1 MTGATFGSPEDGK
14 AGSFIYMESSNTEPP
29 VNLVDEEASNP
40 TDSPFSSPR
49 NSCNWPE
56 WKKNT
61 YILVVS
67 FHSMSSTFMAAGII
81 PAFSTFAETY
91 HVSLTQASYLVSVQI
106 LLLGIAPI
114 FWNVITQRY
123 GRRHVLIFSVLGS
136 MICNIGGA
144 RCTTYAG
151 QMTTRALTAAI
162 ISPPIGIGS
171 GVVTEFCSPDQRA
184 RKLGWWVLMTI
195 LGTPS
200 GPLIM
205 GFVVQHAG
213 VQWIF
218 WTYTITNFLQAVAY
232 LPYNEETCYG
242 LENDCHGFNTPG
254 LGRFFKGL
262 LPKRR
267 GTHPVKAMDFFSPL
281 MLVCEPRI
289 LIAALTTAIT
299 FCYGN
304 IVFVVEMPISFG
316 EKFGLNSQQTGLQ
329 FISVIVGCL
338 IGEQLSG
345 PMSDLFMKALEKRRG
360 QVIPA
365 NRLWLTYI
373 GFLTIIVGLLVWGFQ
388 LQQAQS
394 WNITPC
400 VGVAIASFGN
410 QIQSTTLIAYA
421 VDSHKDKSSAIGVF
435 FNVTRLVY
443 GFVSVLVPFLLRL
456 FADYCS

>member
-1 MTGATFGSPEDGK
+1 
-14 AGSFIYMESSNTEPP
+14 
-29 VNLVDEEASNP
+29 
-40 TDSPFSSPR
+40 
-49 NSCNWPE
+49 
-56 WKKNT
+56 
-61 YILVVS
+61 
-67 FHSMSSTFMAAGII
+67 
-81 PAFSTFAETY
+81 
-91 HVSLTQASYLVSVQI
+91 
-106 LLLGIAPI
+106 
-114 FWNVITQRY
+114 
-123 GRRHVLIFSVLGS
+123 

-151 QMTTRALTAAI
+151 QMTTRALTAAT

-171 GVVTEFCSPDQRA
+171 GVVTELCSPDQRA

-195 LGTPS
+195 LGTPG

-218 WTYTITNFLQAVAY
+218 WTYTIMNSLQAVAY
-232 LPYNEETCYG
+232 LPFNEETRYG
-242 LENDCHGFNTPG
+242 LENDSHGSSTSG
-254 LGRFFKGL
+254 LGKFFKDL
-262 LPKRR
+262 VPKRKDNR
-267 GTHPVKAMDFFSPL
+267 PVKAMDFLSPL

-316 EKFGLNSQQTGLQ
+316 EKFRLNSQQTGLQ

-345 PMSDLFMKALEKRRG
+345 PMSDLFMKTLEKRRG
-360 QVIPA
+360 HVIPA

-388 LQQAQS
+388 FQRAQT
-394 WNITPC
+394 WTITPC

-410 QIQSTTLIAYA
+410 QIQSTTLTAYA
-421 VDSHKDKSSAIGVF
+421 VDSHKDKSAAIRVF

-443 GFVSVLVPFLLRL
+443 GFVSPLISFLLHL
-456 FADYCS
+456 FADYCSQIGPFYFPYIFSALGFAGAAGVMCAIVVVGGLLPTLVLQIVTSN